1 MIDIITELDAIRR
14 RVHAPGDDIAV
25 RLERHYPSDVEDVWD
40 ALTDPERI
48 ARWFLPVSGDLR
60 VGGRFATEGNAD
72 GEILECERPSRLV
85 LTWGGPDSVV
95 TLQLTPDGSDATV
108 LALEHTV
115 PSAFV
120 PDASGALYVGPGW
133 DGALLGLGMYLS
145 GRAIGDPVE
154 AANSPEVVEFNAGS
168 IPRWEA
174 AVRESGLAAEE
185 QIAASV
191 AAATAH
197 YTTLPDGTR

>member
-14 RVHAPGDDIAV
+14 RVHAPGDDLAV
-25 RLERHYPSDVEDVWD
+25 RLERRYPSDVEEVWD

-72 GEILECERPSRLV
+72 GEIRVCDRPSRLV

-95 TLQLTPDGSDATV
+95 TLQLTPDGTDATV

-120 PDASGALYVGPGW
+120 PDGSGALYVGPGW
-133 DGALLGLGMYLS
+133 DGALLGLGLYLS
-145 GRAIGDPVE
+145 GNAVGDPVE
-154 AANSPEVVEFNAGS
+154 AANSPMVLEFNAGS

-174 AVRESGLAAEE
+174 AVRESGLATDE

-191 AAATAH
+191 EAATAQ
-197 YTTLPDGTR
+197 YTVLPENAR

>member
-1 MIDIITELDAIRR
+1 MIDIVTELEAIRR
-14 RVHAPGDDIAV
+14 RVHAPGDDLAV
-25 RLERHYPSDVEDVWD
+25 RLERRYPSDVEDVWD
-40 ALTDPERI
+40 ALTDPARI

-72 GEILECERPSRLV
+72 GEIRVCDRPSRLV

-95 TLQLTPDGSDATV
+95 TLELTPDGPDATV

-120 PDASGALYVGPGW
+120 PDPSGALYVGPGW
-133 DGALLGLGMYLS
+133 DGALLGLGLHLS
-145 GRAIGDPVE
+145 GSAIGDPAE
-154 AANSPEVVEFNAGS
+154 AANSPGVIEFNAGS

-174 AVRESGLAAEE
+174 AVRASGLATDE

-191 AAATAH
+191 AAASAQ
-197 YTTLPDGTR
+197 YTTLPEGAQ

>member
-14 RVHAPGDDIAV
+14 RVHTPGEELAV
-25 RLERHYPSDVEDVWD
+25 RLERNYPADVEDVWD

-48 ARWFLPVSGDLR
+48 ARWFLPVTGDLR

-72 GEILECERPSRLV
+72 GEIRVCDRPSTLV
-85 LTWGGPDSVV
+85 LTWGAPDSVV
-95 TLQLTPDGSDATV
+95 TLTLTPEGSDTT
-108 LALEHTV
+108 LLTMEHTV

-120 PDASGALYVGPGW
+120 PDATGGLYVGPGW
-133 DGALLGLGMYLS
+133 DGALLGLGIFLS
-145 GRAIGDPVE
+145 GNAVGDPAK

-168 IPRWEA
+168 VQRWEI
-174 AVRESGLAAEE
+174 AVRESGLATDE

-191 AAATAH
+191 AVATAQ
-197 YTTLPDGTR
+197 YTTLPESTS

>member
-14 RVHAPGDDIAV
+14 RVHAPGDDLAV
-25 RLERHYPSDVEDVWD
+25 RLERRYPSDVEEVWD

-72 GEILECERPSRLV
+72 GEIRVCDRPSRLV

-95 TLQLTPDGSDATV
+95 ALQLTPDGTDATV

-120 PDASGALYVGPGW
+120 PDGSGALYVGPGW
-133 DGALLGLGMYLS
+133 DGALLGLGLYLS
-145 GRAIGDPVE
+145 GNAVGDPVE
-154 AANSPEVVEFNAGS
+154 AANSPMVLEFNAGS

-174 AVRESGLAAEE
+174 AVRESGLATDE

-191 AAATAH
+191 EAATAQ
-197 YTTLPDGTR
+197 YTVLPENAR